1 MKYPCFRRP
10 LQTAVIAVFVTSF
23 SACAGPGNLSATGSQ
38 EPATQSLAPAGGSSR
53 LAAGSAQAGTSR
65 SAVQRHTVGLG
76 PVVQTAL
83 GGTIFGWD
91 INESG
96 SDGVLAEAV
105 KKPSGVI
112 ISAIE
117 TFHQT
122 TNKITKIVAKQRSV
136 TGNHELVVSGI
147 VANDVGLI
155 DDERDQKNS
164 RNDIFHLMAPVTG
177 GKFTG
182 EWNPPH
188 DRNLLIESVA
198 DQQSD
203 PLVAIMVDDNND
215 EPALPE
221 MLVSD
226 VAKSSFRR
234 TLQFPAG
241 QIWYGPQIVAED
253 TQTHQAV
260 VGAQAYSSNLSDFV
274 VFDLAKGTVSTFPS
288 VNGWG
293 AFQGIAIDSTT
304 DTMCTTTSVD
314 FSVQFYNLKTHQGLT
329 EQLPGADGEQQSGAA
344 IAADPVNHLFLVSEP
359 LSSVSPSGGSTIFV
373 YDENGSLIE
382 TINGFSFSNRFSAL
396 FERVEV
402 NATQRTGYVN
412 GPNANQLQEFTY

>member
-1 MKYPCFRRP
+1 MKP
-10 LQTAVIAVFVTSF
+10 AASI
-23 SACAGPGNLSATGSQ
+23 GST
-38 EPATQSLAPAGGSSR
+38 EDNCR
-53 LAAGSAQAGTSR
+53 
-65 SAVQRHTVGLG
+65 
-76 PVVQTAL
+76 
-83 GGTIFGWD
+83 
-91 INESG
+91 
-96 SDGVLAEAV
+96 
-105 KKPSGVI
+105 
-112 ISAIE
+112 
-117 TFHQT
+117 
-122 TNKITKIVAKQRSV
+122 
-136 TGNHELVVSGI
+136 
-147 VANDVGLI
+147 
-155 DDERDQKNS
+155 
-164 RNDIFHLMAPVTG
+164 
-177 GKFTG
+177 
-182 EWNPPH
+182 PH

-226 VAKSSFRR
+226 VAKNSFRR

-241 QIWYGPQIVAED
+241 QIWYGPQIVAQD

-314 FSVQFYNLKTHQGLT
+314 FSVQFYNLKTRQGLT

-344 IAADPVNHLFLVSEP
+344 IAADPVNHLFGLTTAFKRLAEWRQHH
-359 LSSVSPSGGSTIFV
+359 L
-373 YDENGSLIE
+373 
-382 TINGFSFSNRFSAL
+382 
-396 FERVEV
+396 RV
-402 NATQRTGYVN
+402 R
-412 GPNANQLQEFTY
+412 